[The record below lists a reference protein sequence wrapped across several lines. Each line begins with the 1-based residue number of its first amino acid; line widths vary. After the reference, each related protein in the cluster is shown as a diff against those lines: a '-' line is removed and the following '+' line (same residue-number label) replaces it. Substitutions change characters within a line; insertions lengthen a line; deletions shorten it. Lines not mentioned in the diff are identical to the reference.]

1 MTCGQN
7 KLRCTSSHL
16 FLPLKKNGR
25 VALSRVI
32 GHVRTTCPEESRTGT
47 NEAFGPAN
55 HAWDI
60 WPRDRRRAARSSV
73 QSGRVTPSGSK
84 PLRPDAPTL
93 LRIIGE

>member
-7 KLRCTSSHL
+7 KQRCTSSHL

-25 VALSRVI
+25 VALSRKI
-32 GHVRTTCPEESRTGT
+32 GHGRTTCPEESRTGV
-47 NEAFGPAN
+47 NAAFGPAN

-60 WPRDRRRAARSSV
+60 WPRDRRRAARSSG
-73 QSGRVTPSGSK
+73 QSGRVTPSSRK
-84 PLRPDAPTL
+84 ILRPDAPK